1 MKRLRLEHG
10 YPVEKMSNVFDVS
23 KSGYYAWLRR
33 RPSKRQE
40 ESAKL
45 ETIVKA
51 AHERGRGTYGPERLQ
66 EELAK
71 VDGVVIGR
79 DKLKRVRRKLGIRCK
94 QVKKFKATTN
104 SKHKLPVADN
114 LLEQNFESNRP
125 GKIWVADITCIATD
139 EGWLYL
145 AGIKDLFNGEIV
157 GYAMGERMTRE
168 LVGKALFSAV
178 KAKRPSEG
186 LIHHSDRGSQYCS
199 HDYQRLL
206 KQFGIQA
213 SMSRKGN
220 CYDNAPMESFWGT
233 LKNELIHH
241 QRYRTRQEAIQE
253 IREYIE
259 IFYNRQRRQKRLGYL
274 SPIAFEKNYYKEI
287 KAA

>member
-1 MKRLRLEHG
+1 MLR
-10 YPVEKMSNVFDVS
+10 VFSVS
-23 KSGYYAWLRR
+23 RGGYYTWLRR

-40 ESAKL
+40 ETLKV
-45 ETIVKA
+45 ETAVKA
-51 AHERGRGTYGPERLQ
+51 AHERTRGTYGPERLQ
-66 EELAK
+66 TELAK
-71 VDGVVIGR
+71 VDRIEIGR
-79 DKLKRVRRKLGIRCK
+79 DQLKYIRRKLGIKCK

-114 LLEQNFESNRP
+114 LLEQNFSVTRP
-125 GKIWVADITCIATD
+125 GEVWVADITYIPTD

-157 GYAMGERMTRE
+157 GYAMNEQMTRE
-168 LVGKALFSAV
+168 LCGKALFNAV
-178 KAKRPSEG
+178 KAKRPPKD

-199 HDYQRLL
+199 YDYQRLL
-206 KQFGIQA
+206 KQFNMQA

-220 CYDNAPMESFWGT
+220 CYDNAPMESFFGT
-233 LKNELIHH
+233 LKNELVHH
-241 QRYRTRQEAIQE
+241 RRYRTRREAIQE

-259 IFYNRQRRQKRLGYL
+259 IFYNRQRRQKRLGYI
-274 SPIAFEKNYYKEI
+274 SPAEYEREYYRQL